1 MIAFLYDE
9 HTASWPCIEKL
20 REKSELNQFSD
31 PNAFIE
37 VLGAKPYLALL
48 IDYQLAHQDD
58 FRLLKSIKTEPQYNG
73 CPIVVV
79 SPDNCEEKKMNS
91 LTAGATDFYSNQMRL
106 NELEIRL
113 KNKMDL
119 FKRSKNIFKLGSVK
133 LSVADLKTYL
143 FDRQVDLTLIEM
155 KLLLLLMKNYPSVI
169 SKEVLVSDVWPGQI
183 ILSTTI
189 NTHLYNL
196 RTKFKS
202 WEYEIITYKS
212 KGYCLVQK

>member
-1 MIAFLYDE
+1 MIAFLYDK
-9 HTASWPCIEKL
+9 HTASWPYIEQL
-20 REKSELNQFSD
+20 RQKSELNQFND
-31 PNAFIE
+31 AKTLIE
-37 VLGAKPYLALL
+37 VLGEKSYLALL
-48 IDYQLAHQDD
+48 IDYQFAHQDD
-58 FRLLKSIKTEPQYNG
+58 FRLLKTLKKEPQYNG
-73 CPIVVV
+73 CPIVVI
-79 SPDNCEEKKMNS
+79 SSDNCENKKMNA

-113 KNKMDL
+113 RNKIEF

-133 LSVADLKTYL
+133 LSVAELKTYL
-143 FDRQVDLTLIEM
+143 CERQVDLTLIEM
-155 KLLLLLMKNYPSVI
+155 KLLLLLMKNYPAVI
-169 SKEVLVSDVWPGQI
+169 SKEELVNDVWPGQM

-212 KGYCLVQK
+212 KGYCLAKK